1 MIVSDYIASEL
12 VRRGVTRVFEVTGG
26 MITYLL
32 DAFHRNGNLQ
42 IISVRHE
49 QTAAMAADVYGRLKG
64 IPGVALA
71 TSGPGATNLLTGI
84 AGAYFDSSPS
94 IYITGQVNRDEQRG
108 KKNIRQQGFQETD
121 IVLIAQSIT
130 KGAWRV
136 NHPDEIPV
144 LLNMAFSLAM
154 EGRPGPVLIDIPMDV
169 QRSEIVLKG
178 EPLSPKS
185 TETVDS
191 LPFFE
196 DLRQSL
202 MTSKR
207 PLILAGGGIRSA
219 QATDLFRK
227 WARQVKIPV
236 VYSLMGLDS
245 LPSSDE
251 TRIGLIGTNGN
262 RWANKAL
269 MEADLL
275 IVLGSRLDIRQTGSV
290 LNPFLKQKIFHV
302 DCARDQINNRIK
314 GCISLLSDIKD
325 FLMSA
330 NIIFQE
336 WDSPSHFNL
345 WRDRI
350 IQWRSFYDD
359 CSELALLDGINP
371 NQLIREITKGC
382 DLARVITTDV
392 GQNQMWVAQSAY
404 LREDVR
410 FLTHGGLGA
419 MGFAL
424 PAAIGASLERGLTLL
439 FAGDGGFQ
447 MNIQE
452 LETVAYHN
460 LPIKMI
466 ILNNQSLGMVRQFQD
481 AYFDGRHQ
489 STILGY
495 SAPNFEKIALAYGI
509 PARSIHNSTEIVE
522 AIEWIKKNPGPCLL
536 QVYIST
542 SLDLCPKVMFG
553 RSLAEMEPPV
563 ALA

>member
-1 MIVSDYIASEL
+1 MIVSDYIAAEL

-42 IISVRHE
+42 IVSVRHE
-49 QTAAMAADVYGRLKG
+49 QTAAMAADVHGRLTG
-64 IPGVALA
+64 VPGVALA
-71 TSGPGATNLLTGI
+71 TSGPGAINLLTGI
-84 AGAYFDSSPS
+84 AGAYFDSSPAV
-94 IYITGQVNRDEQRG
+94 YITGQVNRDEQRG
-108 KKNIRQQGFQETD
+108 SKSIRQQGFQETD
-121 IVLIAQSIT
+121 IVLMAQSIT

-136 NHPDEIPV
+136 HHADEIPM
-144 LLNMAFSLAM
+144 LLNRAFSLATD
-154 EGRPGPVLIDIPMDV
+154 ERPGPVLIDIPMDV
-169 QRSEIVLKG
+169 QRSVIVFNDDTQDSKPT
-178 EPLSPKS
+178 EPA
-185 TETVDS
+185 DS

-196 DLRQSL
+196 NLRHSL
-202 MTSKR
+202 MSAER

-227 WARQVKIPV
+227 WVHQVKIPV

-245 LPSSDE
+245 LPSSDKE
-251 TRIGLIGTNGN
+251 RIGLIGTNGN

-269 MEADLL
+269 TEADLL
-275 IVLGSRLDIRQTGSV
+275 IVVGSRLDIRQTGSV

-302 DCARDQINNRIK
+302 DCVYEQMNNRIK
-314 GCISLLSDIKD
+314 GCIPLLSDIKE
-325 FLMSA
+325 FLISA
-330 NIIFQE
+330 NTIFKG
-336 WDSPSHFNL
+336 WHSPAHFNL

-350 IQWRSFYDD
+350 LQWRNFYDD
-359 CSELALLDGINP
+359 CSELEPLDGINP

-382 DLARVITTDV
+382 DHARVITTDV
-392 GQNQMWVAQSAY
+392 GQNQMWAAQSAY
-404 LREDVR
+404 LRENVR

-424 PAAIGASLERGLTLL
+424 PAAIGASLEHGLTLL

-452 LETVAYHN
+452 LETVAYHK

-489 STILGY
+489 STIIGY
-495 SAPNFEKIALAYGI
+495 SAPDFEKIALAYKL
-509 PARSIHNSTEIVE
+509 PARSIQTPKEME
-522 AIEWIKKNPGPCLL
+522 DAIEWIKQSTGPCLL
-536 QVYIST
+536 QVYISA
-542 SLDLCPKVMFG
+542 SLDLYPKVKFG
-553 RSLAEMEPPV
+553 CSLAEMEPRV
-563 ALA
+563 DL